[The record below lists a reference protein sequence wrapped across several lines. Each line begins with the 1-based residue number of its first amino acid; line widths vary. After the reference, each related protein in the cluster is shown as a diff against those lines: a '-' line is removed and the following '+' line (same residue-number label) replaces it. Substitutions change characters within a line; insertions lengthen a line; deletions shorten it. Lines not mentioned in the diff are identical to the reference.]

1 MQRRERAK
9 RADFRSRY
17 SSLFPPPLLFS
28 RFGSSHAPLC
38 RILRFFAFVLRR
50 KQILVENCEEKK
62 RILRVSLSLRINL
75 FVVVVLKSCA
85 VNK

>member
-17 SSLFPPPLLFS
+17 SSLFPSPVTFLSFRLQPRASLSNFTFFRFRSTKETNS
-28 RFGSSHAPLC
+28 R
-38 RILRFFAFVLRR
+38 RELRR
-50 KQILVENCEEKK
+50 KKK
-62 RILRVSLSLRINL
+62 RVSLSLRINL